1 MVKQMKRKRDVDHG
15 KSSRA
20 AVVGVKTTAV
30 LGVVMAVGLMLM
42 FIAYGAVIKEVN
54 AYNAR
59 LTKLEGVVTTHTQLI
74 TGLEKRKKNRA
85 IPWQ

>member
-1 MVKQMKRKRDVDHG
+1 MVKQMKRKRDADHS
-15 KSSRA
+15 KSGS
-20 AVVGVKTTAV
+20 TAV

-59 LTKLEGVVTTHTQLI
+59 VTKLEATSKTHTELLI
-74 TGLEKRKKNRA
+74 GLEKRKKNRA
-85 IPWQ
+85 IPWE